1 MVFVSGHQMRVMGP
15 YIMACECETS
25 LLCMTMAQSQLLAF
39 INEKFVHEG
48 GEKKRSI
55 IKNI

>member
-48 GEKKRSI
+48 GEKKEV
-55 IKNI
+55 